1 MQTVRTGWILSLLIA
16 VFLALPAAAGEAE
29 EANLEILVTTIEA
42 NKKALVAV
50 NLELEDAEAEA
61 FWPVYDRYE
70 GELSSV
76 NRRFAALIEDYT
88 ASFGSMS
95 DEKAKQL
102 VEDFLAIERE
112 RAELREKYLEPF
124 SEALPGRKVARFY
137 QIENKMQAVWRY
149 QLARDIPV
157 IEQ

>member
-1 MQTVRTGWILSLLIA
+1 MRTVHKGSILSLLVA
-16 VFLALPAAAGEAE
+16 LCLAWPAAAGEAD
-29 EANLEILVTTIEA
+29 EAELEILVSTIQA

-50 NLELEDAEAEA
+50 NLKLEDVEAKA

-70 GELSSV
+70 RDLSSV
-76 NRRFAALIEDYT
+76 RDRLVRLIDDYT
-88 ASFGSMS
+88 ANFATMS
-95 DEKAKQL
+95 DEKASQI

-112 RAELREKYLEPF
+112 RAEVREKYLEPF

-137 QIENKMQAVWRY
+137 QIENKMQAVFRY
-149 QLARDIPV
+149 DLARSIQV

>member
-1 MQTVRTGWILSLLIA
+1 MRTVHKGSILSLVVALC
-16 VFLALPAAAGEAE
+16 LAWPAAAGEAD
-29 EANLEILVTTIEA
+29 EAELEILLATIQA

-50 NLELEDAEAEA
+50 NLELDDAEAKA

-76 NRRFAALIEDYT
+76 SNRLIDLIEDYT
-88 ASFGSMS
+88 ANFATMS
-95 DEKAKQL
+95 DEKASQI

-137 QIENKMQAVWRY
+137 QIENKIQAVFRY
-149 QLARDIPV
+149 ELARNIPV